1 VTLTVPTTSTSD
13 LADLQVIPV
22 LQGGEGLHFEPAAA
36 VINPLTGKGTYKIY
50 APGGAARAGRDY
62 VRIGYALAGFN
73 ANDYT
78 MSRVDLLSLNIGS
91 VNVVGSSSYRLTL
104 AYPREIT
111 QAGEKQTFQLETSQ
125 LPAHDLEA
133 TVTQVDG
140 SGLQFE
146 AATVVFENS
155 KAEFTVIA
163 SEDADLD
170 VQRVHVQLSGSSVN
184 DFSLDKEIT
193 GGWLYFLV
201 HEAPVR
207 ALAIA

>member
-1 VTLTVPTTSTSD
+1 M
-13 LADLQVIPV
+13 
-22 LQGGEGLHFEPAAA
+22 
-36 VINPLTGKGTYKIY
+36 
-50 APGGAARAGRDY
+50 
-62 VRIGYALAGFN
+62 RIGYALAGFN

-91 VNVVGSSSYRLTL
+91 VSVVGSSSYYRLTP

-111 QAGEKQTFQLETSQ
+111 QGGEKQTFQLETSQ

-146 AATVVFENS
+146 AATVVFENG
-155 KAEFTVIA
+155 KAEFTAIA

-184 DFSLDKEIT
+184 DFSLAKEIT

-207 ALAIA
+207 VLAIA